1 MRVENQPTSR
11 NDSLAVVWVGCQM
24 ESAPT
29 SRYRLIGVRGGRG
42 AGASWKTHQRV
53 VKRLVGGREVV
64 GVWVPVEK
72 DTNESQ

>member
-1 MRVENQPTSR
+1 MAGERARGSG
-11 NDSLAVVWVGCQM
+11 A

-29 SRYRLIGVRGGRG
+29 SRLTTRWCKKVGEESGGSG
-42 AGASWKTHQRV
+42 ARWKAHQRV
-53 VKRLVGGREVV
+53 VIRLVGRREGV